1 MMKIQ
6 GEIMSQIIVGPNDVY
21 FVEVADIR
29 NMAEKNGVK
38 KAVEMLD
45 KTGATFVKFIFE
57 ETTNGFI
64 EPRQEFLN
72 EKKQVIEGIKMPF
85 HVNDMLSFISKFE
98 NVEKIQ
104 GAPLSEER
112 NVRSVVKMDYDT
124 FHDGDVFHLPYK
136 DFIKGLKN
144 VASEDYFEK
153 YAEMKDYGIEN
164 IFFSFHYQDNRS
176 SSTNNLYGFYKDEQG
191 AIINPY
197 YEMVFDIWATDSQG
211 SYFFDGVDKARKGQS
226 SEDAISESI
235 RRMKKEAA
243 EYSVDEKRY
252 ERVSGSYA
260 RLGHKNMEKFFNNYE
275 FVEHLNYV
283 DRVRSK
289 EKSFI
294 SVSDMTKVISKIIGP
309 KQTVQDGDS
318 YNIKTNDLSLE
329 LKEKYDIPEEAKVI
343 IVEAKANEA
352 DSRYLELKA
361 SYHDWGHQIG
371 ERNLLKGEL
380 QELLDHLKDAS
391 VLFHSSKETV
401 EVKKSSQSLSDEIKD
416 VDFEKTYLV
425 NIDNLKS
432 LNNQKLNKELE
443 KLQALGEVEVLV
455 GLKID
460 LPYKLNGKKE
470 APNTDFKFNP
480 HQFPEL
486 DIYAFNN
493 KTGKGYD
500 PEILKNISLKSIFND
515 EENARALLDM
525 SRDDIFPQNN
535 KELKSAALSSL
546 EAGAIFNLLKNGNP
560 LTNSGYGGGYF
571 TEKTELNLYMVSMI
585 GRDRVMELGEN
596 SSNNIEASRPK
607 IR

>member
-1 MMKIQ
+1 
-6 GEIMSQIIVGPNDVY
+6 MSQIIVGPNDVY
-21 FVEVADIR
+21 FVQVAEIR
-29 NMAEKNGVK
+29 AMAEKNGVT

-45 KTGATFVKFIFE
+45 ETGATFVKFIFE
-57 ETTNGFI
+57 ETKNGFI

-72 EKKQVIEGIKMPF
+72 ENKEKVEGVKMPF

-98 NVEKIQ
+98 NVEKVQ
-104 GAPLSEER
+104 GVPLSEER

-124 FHDGDVFHLPYK
+124 FHDGDVYHLPYS
-136 DFIKGLKN
+136 DFIKALKN
-144 VASEDYFEK
+144 VANDEHFAK

-176 SSTNNLYGFYKDEQG
+176 SSSNNLYGFYKDEQG
-191 AIINPY
+191 AVIDPY

-211 SYFFDGVDKARKGQS
+211 SYFFDGADKARKNES
-226 SEDAISESI
+226 IEDAISENI

-243 EYSVDEKRY
+243 EYSTDENGY

-275 FVEHLNYV
+275 FVKHLKYV
-283 DRVRSK
+283 DRVRNK

-294 SVSDMTKVISKIIGP
+294 SVADMSKAINKVIGP
-309 KQTVQDGDS
+309 KQTIQDGDS
-318 YNIKTNDLSLE
+318 YNIKANDLSLE
-329 LKEKYDIPEEAKVI
+329 IKEKYNIPEETIVI
-343 IVEAKANEA
+343 IVESKANET
-352 DSRYLELKA
+352 DSRYLDLKA
-361 SYHDWGHQIG
+361 SYHNFRHQIG
-371 ERNLLKGEL
+371 ERNLLKGEF
-380 QELLDHLKDAS
+380 QELLAHCKDDS
-391 VLFHSSKETV
+391 VLFHRAKETEAV
-401 EVKKSSQSLSDEIKD
+401 ENKKLNKSLSDEIKD
-416 VDFEKTYLV
+416 VKFEKTYLV

-432 LNNQKLNKELE
+432 LNNQNLNKELD
-443 KLQALGEVEVLV
+443 KLKLLGDEEVLV

-470 APNTDFKFNP
+470 APITDFKFNA

-500 PEILKNISLKSIFND
+500 PDILKNISIKSIFNN
-515 EENARALLDM
+515 EEGSRALLDG
-525 SRDDIFPQNN
+525 SKDDIFPQNN
-535 KELKSAALSSL
+535 KELKSAALFSL
-546 EAGAIFNLLKNGNP
+546 EANAIFKLVKDNNP
-560 LTNSGYGGGYF
+560 LTISGYEGGYF
-571 TEKTELNLYMVSMI
+571 TEKTELNLYMVSLI
-585 GRDRVMELGEN
+585 GKDRVVELSEN

>member
-1 MMKIQ
+1 
-6 GEIMSQIIVGPNDVY
+6 MSQIIVGPNDVY
-21 FVEVADIR
+21 FVQVAEIR
-29 NMAEKNGVK
+29 EMAEKNGAT

-45 KTGATFVKFIFE
+45 QTGATFVKFIFE
-57 ETTNGFI
+57 ETPNGFI

-72 EKKQVIEGIKMPF
+72 EQKEVVEGINMPF

-104 GAPLSEER
+104 GVPLSEER

-124 FHDGDVFHLPYK
+124 FHDGDIFHLPYK
-136 DFIKGLKN
+136 DFIKEFKN
-144 VASEDYFEK
+144 VASEDYFTK

-176 SSTNNLYGFYKDEQG
+176 SSSNNLYGFYKDEQG

-211 SYFFDGVDKARKGQS
+211 SYFFDGANKARKGEKI
-226 SEDAISESI
+226 EDVISESI
-235 RRMKKEAA
+235 RKMKRNFYECTTN
-243 EYSVDEKRY
+243 ENGY

-275 FVEHLNYV
+275 FVERLNYV

-289 EKSFI
+289 DKSFI
-294 SVSDMTKVISKIIGP
+294 SVADMTKVISKVIGP
-309 KQTVQDGDS
+309 KQTIQDGDS
-318 YNIKTNDLSLE
+318 YNIKANDLSSE
-329 LKEKYDIPEEAKVI
+329 LKEKYDIPEETRVI

-352 DSRYLELKA
+352 DSKYLELKA

-391 VLFHSSKETV
+391 VLFHRSKETV
-401 EVKKSSQSLSDEIKD
+401 EVKKINKSLSDEIKG

-432 LNNQKLNKELE
+432 LNNQKLNQELE
-443 KLQALGEVEVLV
+443 KLLALGDVEVLV

-480 HQFPEL
+480 NQFPEL

-500 PEILKNISLKSIFND
+500 PEILKNISFKSIFNN
-515 EENARALLDM
+515 EENARALLEE
-525 SRDDIFPQNN
+525 SKDDIFPQNN
-535 KELKSAALSSL
+535 KELKSAALFSL
-546 EAGAIFNLLKNGNP
+546 ETGAIFSLLKNSNP
-560 LTNSGYGGGYF
+560 LTFSDYDGGYF

-585 GRDRVMELGEN
+585 GKDRVMKLSEN
-596 SSNNIEASRPK
+596 SSNNIETSRPK

>member
-1 MMKIQ
+1 
-6 GEIMSQIIVGPNDVY
+6 MSQIIVEPNDVY
-21 FVEVADIR
+21 FVKVSDIR
-29 NMAEKNGVK
+29 DMAEKNGVT
-38 KAVEMLD
+38 KAVKMLD
-45 KTGATFVKFIFE
+45 ETGASFVKFIFE
-57 ETTNGFI
+57 ETPNGFI

-72 EKKQVIEGIKMPF
+72 ENKEVIEGIKMNF

-104 GAPLSEER
+104 GIPLSKER
-112 NVRSVVKMDYDT
+112 DVNSVVKMDYDT

-144 VASEDYFEK
+144 VASEDHFAK

-164 IFFSFHYQDNRS
+164 IFFSFHYHDNRLS
-176 SSTNNLYGFYKDEQG
+176 SSNNLYGFYKEEQG

-211 SYFFDGVDKARKGQS
+211 SYFFDGTDQARKGQS

-243 EYSVDEKRY
+243 EYSVDEKGY

-260 RLGHKNMEKFFNNYE
+260 RLGYKNMEKFFNNYE
-275 FVEHLNYV
+275 FVEYLNYV

-294 SVSDMTKVISKIIGP
+294 SVSDMTKVISKVIGP
-309 KQTVQDGDS
+309 KQTIQDGDS
-318 YNIKTNDLSLE
+318 YNIKANDLSLE
-329 LKEKYDIPEEAKVI
+329 LKEKYNIPEDAIVI
-343 IVEAKANEA
+343 IVEAKANEVE
-352 DSRYLELKA
+352 SRYLDLKA
-361 SYHDWGHQIG
+361 SYHNSTHQIG
-371 ERNLLKGEL
+371 GRNLLKSEL
-380 QELLDHLKDAS
+380 QELLNHLKDAA
-391 VLFHSSKETV
+391 VLFHRSKETV
-401 EVKKSSQSLSDEIKD
+401 EFKKKSNSLSDEIKG
-416 VDFEKTYLV
+416 VDFEKTYFV

-432 LNNQKLNKELE
+432 LDNQKLNEELE
-443 KLQALGEVEVLV
+443 KLQVLGEVEVLV

-460 LPYKLNGKKE
+460 LPYKLNGKKQV
-470 APNTDFKFNP
+470 PNTDFKFNP

-500 PEILKNISLKSIFND
+500 PEILKNISLKSIFNN
-515 EENARALLDM
+515 EESARALLEE
-525 SRDDIFPQNN
+525 SKDDRFPKNN
-535 KELKSAALSSL
+535 KELKSAALLSL
-546 EAGAIFNLLKNGNP
+546 ETGAIFSLFKNGNP
-560 LTNSGYGGGYF
+560 LTNSGYNGGYF

-585 GRDRVMELGEN
+585 GKDRVMKLNEN
-596 SSNNIEASRPK
+596 SSNNIETSRPK

>member
-1 MMKIQ
+1 
-6 GEIMSQIIVGPNDVY
+6 MSQIIVGPNDVY
-21 FVEVADIR
+21 FVQVAEIR
-29 NMAEKNGVK
+29 DMAEKNGAT

-45 KTGATFVKFIFE
+45 QIGATFVKFIFE
-57 ETTNGFI
+57 ETPNGFI

-72 EKKQVIEGIKMPF
+72 EQKEVVEGIDMPF

-98 NVEKIQ
+98 SVEKIQ
-104 GAPLSEER
+104 GVPLSEER

-136 DFIKGLKN
+136 DFIKELKN
-144 VASEDYFEK
+144 VASEDYFTK
-153 YAEMKDYGIEN
+153 YDEMKNYGIEN

-176 SSTNNLYGFYKDEQG
+176 SSSNNLYGFYKDEQG

-211 SYFFDGVDKARKGQS
+211 SYFFDGANKARKGEKI
-226 SEDAISESI
+226 EDVISESI
-235 RRMKKEAA
+235 RKMKRNFYECTTN
-243 EYSVDEKRY
+243 ENGY

-275 FVEHLNYV
+275 FVERLNYV

-289 EKSFI
+289 DKSFI
-294 SVSDMTKVISKIIGP
+294 SVADMTKVISKVIGP
-309 KQTVQDGDS
+309 KQTIQDGDS
-318 YNIKTNDLSLE
+318 YNIKANDLSSE
-329 LKEKYDIPEEAKVI
+329 LKEKYDIPEETRVI

-352 DSRYLELKA
+352 DSKYLELKA

-391 VLFHSSKETV
+391 VLFHRSKETV
-401 EVKKSSQSLSDEIKD
+401 EVKKISKSLSDEIKG

-432 LNNQKLNKELE
+432 LNNQKLNQELE
-443 KLQALGEVEVLV
+443 KLQALGDVEVLV

-460 LPYKLNGKKE
+460 LPYKLNGKKD

-480 HQFPEL
+480 NQFPEL

-500 PEILKNISLKSIFND
+500 PEILKNISFKSIFNN
-515 EENARALLDM
+515 EENARALLEE
-525 SRDDIFPQNN
+525 SKDDIFPQNN
-535 KELKSAALSSL
+535 KELKSAALFSL
-546 EAGAIFNLLKNGNP
+546 ETGAIFSLLKNSSP
-560 LTNSGYGGGYF
+560 LTFSDYDGGYF

-585 GRDRVMELGEN
+585 GKDRVMKLNEN
-596 SSNNIEASRPK
+596 SSNNIESSRPK